1 MPSDSTVNSIFNYK
15 KILYLYSEHEIR
27 NITIFVSAN
36 AGVTTGKMKMLCEAR
51 LRGLHLE
58 VNYTSHLVITL
69 F

>member
-1 MPSDSTVNSIFNYK
+1 M
-15 KILYLYSEHEIR
+15 L
-27 NITIFVSAN
+27 
-36 AGVTTGKMKMLCEAR
+36 VTTGKMKMLCEAW